1 LWAKWNFT
9 PRKWY
14 YRKKQHIKIQIS
26 HKRTDH
32 DETKQST
39 QRYIN
44 NKGHNKGPDRQ
55 QGKKK
60 TKHAHMK
67 MEIKENATR
76 TNTN

>member
-1 LWAKWNFT
+1 MVLQFVV
-9 PRKWY
+9 
-14 YRKKQHIKIQIS
+14 
-26 HKRTDH
+26 D
-32 DETKQST
+32 
-39 QRYIN
+39 
-44 NKGHNKGPDRQ
+44 GHTTQ